1 MATTKKRG
9 PLFSIMILLAFGGL
23 ATTGLLG
30 WNWLNGLVC
39 RSIQVSDNIH
49 TDSSEVIAAARVD
62 TGTALFGID
71 PELIAD
77 RVQRLPWVK
86 SADVMRLP
94 PSTLSIEIEERVPVA
109 LAIGRDGMPA
119 AHLDAEGYV
128 LPITE
133 HSSFDLPLITGAR
146 LPANPAEPVPSPEVR
161 ELLHSIAALE
171 PETDVLISAFV
182 VEPDGQIS
190 LRTVPIHDRGSLHVR
205 VGRRDFD
212 EKLAKLS
219 AFWHQAVLTRPE
231 RDYEVIDLR
240 FDSQIVTK
248 ERIDR
253 DASAA
258 G

>member
-1 MATTKKRG
+1 MATTKKRA
-9 PLFSIMILLAFGGL
+9 PLYIVMILLAVGSL
-23 ATTGLLG
+23 ATAGLLG

-39 RSIQVSDNIH
+39 TSIEVADNIH
-49 TDSSEVIAAARVD
+49 TDASEVMAAARVD
-62 TGTALFGID
+62 TGTALFAID

-86 SADVMRLP
+86 GADVMRLP
-94 PSTLSIEIEERVPVA
+94 PGTLSIEIDERVPAA
-109 LAIGRDGMPA
+109 LVIGRDGVPA
-119 AHLDAEGYV
+119 ALLDAEGYV

-133 HSSFDLPLITGAR
+133 HSTFDLPLITGAR
-146 LPANPAEPVPSPEVR
+146 LPSNPAEPVQSLELR

-182 VEPDGQIS
+182 IEPDGQIS

-231 RDYEVIDLR
+231 RDYDVIDLR
-240 FDSQIVTK
+240 FDSQIVTR
-248 ERIDR
+248 ESVDPEG
-253 DASAA
+253 SAA